1 MLSISET
8 NNILDLSTKGDKPER
23 ENQNADSA
31 WFTPVKE

>member
-1 MLSISET
+1 MPAISEA
-8 NNILDLSTKGDKPER
+8 NNIPDLSTEADKPGR